1 MRARMVSAGMR
12 RLPWMS
18 ISEIT
23 SDCAQLREA
32 RDKNRAISRAQA
44 EPGHPFLLLLLPLV
58 LAQKSVNKEDG
69 SSEAPKARRPRLGTK
84 QVSGCKRKGIATTSA
99 SGM

>member
-1 MRARMVSAGMR
+1 MSPAWVKMRARMVSAGIR
-12 RLPWMS
+12 RLPWML

-44 EPGHPFLLLLLPLV
+44 EPGHPFLLLLLLLLLV
-58 LAQKSVNKEDG
+58 LTQEFVNQEDG
-69 SSEAPKARRPRLGTK
+69 SSEAPKARPPRLGTK
-84 QVSGCKRKGIATTSA
+84 KVSGCKR
-99 SGM
+99 